1 MIGPTDARER
11 VDETAERLREAG
23 VEADATVAEGD
34 VLETIVEHLSRHD
47 LTMTGSTREGML
59 QQFVFGAIPEE
70 VAREA
75 DGTVLVAKRNE
86 GLSSRAL
93 TSLRRRIR

>member
-1 MIGPTDARER
+1 VIGPTDARER

-34 VLETIVEHLSRHD
+34 VLETIVEHSSGHD
-47 LTMTGSTREGML
+47 LTVIGSTCEGIL

-75 DGTVLVAKRNE
+75 DDTVLVAKRNE
-86 GLSSRAL
+86 GLSSRAFH
-93 TSLRRRIR
+93 SLRRRLR